1 MKKPFL
7 LTSFVLSFITSFAQV
22 SINPNNIGV
31 GPSTNPLIPLH
42 VNKNGEVARFQGT
55 SPYVSFYEGGNWNGY
70 VQAYNNVFAL
80 GTKNT
85 FDMNFYTN
93 DILRL
98 NINASNGQVYAQE
111 RFNALSGINLT
122 GPLRVAGNNVGVL
135 GDVLMSVGNG
145 TPAWGSIAS
154 NPQIGFRGQL
164 NTSQGFPNYTEGF
177 LSGFQQRFDDG
188 GDNFNPTTGVFT
200 VPSSGLYLLKAT
212 TVITKFVNSDPS
224 INEGIG
230 TIAFYVNSVKKDQ
243 KTFSFKT
250 TSSYYL
256 DYNAETYLK
265 LNQSDIITVSFIQV
279 NEHGVSVGVSGSN
292 SGGYGQT
299 DFTGI
304 KVY

>member
-1 MKKPFL
+1 MKRII
-7 LTSFVLSFITSFAQV
+7 LSLMFTFAGLRSIAQV
-22 SINPNNIGV
+22 QTLPNSIGIGT
-31 GPSTNPLIPLH
+31 GINSSIPLH
-42 VNKNGEVARFQGT
+42 IKKNGEVARFQGA
-55 SPYVSFYEGGNWNGY
+55 SPYISFWEGGQYNGF
-70 VQAYNNVFAL
+70 VQAFSNSL
-80 GTKNT
+80 GIGTKNT
-85 FDMNFYTN
+85 SDLNFYT
-93 DILRL
+93 DDVLRL
-98 NINASNGQVYAQE
+98 RINASNGQVYAQE

-122 GPLRVAGNNVGVL
+122 GPLRVAGNNVGVS
-135 GDVLMSVGNG
+135 GDVLMSLGNG
-145 TPAWGSIAS
+145 TPAWAAVNF

-224 INEGIG
+224 IKEGIG
-230 TIAFYVNSVKKDQ
+230 TIAFYVNSVVKDK

-250 TSSYYL
+250 TSSYFL

-265 LNQSDIITVSFIQV
+265 LNQSDTVTISFIQI

-292 SGGYGQT
+292 SGGYGET

-304 KVY
+304 KIY